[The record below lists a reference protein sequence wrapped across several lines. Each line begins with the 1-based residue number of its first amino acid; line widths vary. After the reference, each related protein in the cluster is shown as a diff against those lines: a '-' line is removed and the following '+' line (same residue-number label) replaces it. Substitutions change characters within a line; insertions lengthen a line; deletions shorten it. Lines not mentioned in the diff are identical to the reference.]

1 MRVEESKSRKVEESK
16 SRRVKEE
23 KSRRVEEH
31 LALNTKHLTLS
42 TKHLVLFCFLLLN
55 SPMSVLCAQTAVG
68 QWRDCL
74 DYSMVLHVEPVGRY
88 VYAAARGGVFCYD
101 TVSEEL
107 TRMNKTTGLS
117 DAGVATM
124 AYDTA
129 TRTLVVAYNN
139 SNIDLVKDGRV
150 YNISDIKR
158 SSIGGDKS
166 IYRIRFNDR
175 KAWVATG
182 FGVVVVDLDRREI
195 KETCYIGTGGTYTV
209 VSDLAFSADSLYAAT
224 AEGLKRIAVSEP
236 HPTISDRWT
245 ADSRMAGVTVT
256 MLDYYAGHLLAVGFT
271 FDPGLTTLY
280 ALDSTAT
287 VAWNGGVV
295 RSMHVGGGYVTLT
308 HEESVVRY
316 DSSLHRVDSLTSYD
330 WGALS
335 CFDAVYTDS
344 VTLWVGHEW
353 GGLFRIRASGNT
365 YLMPDGPFSAD
376 NVYRLVPFNHRMM
389 LCPGGHTTVYANA
402 YITPNLLTA
411 EGRRWT
417 SLDRSNGLLDG
428 TADLVDAAVNPYD
441 TNETV
446 AAIWGSGVASI
457 RDNRVVTLYDEGN
470 TGGALTP
477 YTVGTYSTLRSGAV
491 AFDGKGNL
499 WILLSNS
506 NFALAKRS
514 SDGSWSRY
522 PTSQMA
528 SLPSVD
534 KLVWDSI
541 TGYLWFCG
549 RENMI
554 YVHDGVNRMAR
565 VNPNNGSRLATDD
578 VTALVQ
584 DRSGNL
590 WVGTN
595 KGIKVIYNAYQAFA
609 NGGIGET
616 SPVTCSNITITNG
629 EFSEY
634 LMAYESVTAIAVDG
648 ANRKWVG
655 TSAGGLY
662 LISANGLEQ
671 LEHFTAE
678 NSPLFSNKII
688 SLGIQPRTGEVYIGT
703 DQGLQVYRSTATYAE
718 SFALDDIHAF
728 PNPVRP
734 DYDGP
739 IAIKGFTRDGLVHI
753 TDASGHTVY
762 STQALGGQAVW
773 NGCTAN
779 GERVASGVYYVF
791 ASDGEGGN
799 RSVTKILI
807 IR

>member
-1 MRVEESKSRKVEESK
+1 MKDKKHIKRLSRLVLCISLPFTF
-16 SRRVKEE
+16 SF
-23 KSRRVEEH
+23 SP
-31 LALNTKHLTLS
+31 LTLQ
-42 TKHLVLFCFLLLN
+42 
-55 SPMSVLCAQTAVG
+55 AQMAVG
-68 QWRDCL
+68 RWRDCL
-74 DYSMVLHVEPVGRY
+74 DYSMVLHVEPAGRQ
-88 VYAAARGGVFCYD
+88 VYAAARSGLFCYD
-101 TVSEEL
+101 TAAGTIV
-107 TRMNKTTGLS
+107 RMNKTTGLS

-124 AYDTA
+124 AYDT
-129 TRTLVVAYNN
+129 TSRTLVVAYNN
-139 SNIDLVKDGRV
+139 SNIDLVKDGTV
-150 YNISDIKR
+150 YNLSDIKR
-158 SSIGGDKS
+158 SGIGGDKS
-166 IYRIRFNDR
+166 IYRIRFHDG
-175 KAWVATG
+175 KAWLATG
-182 FGVVVVDLDRREI
+182 FGIVVVDMVRREI
-195 KETCYIGTGGTYTV
+195 KETCYIGTGGTYTA

-224 AEGLKRIAVSEP
+224 GEGLKRIAVSEP
-236 HPTISDRWT
+236 HPTISERWD
-245 ADSRMAGVTVT
+245 ADPRLAGVTVT
-256 MLDYYAGHLLAVGFT
+256 MLEYFSGRLLAGGFT
-271 FDPGLTTLY
+271 YDPGQLTLY
-280 ALDSTAT
+280 ALGSNG
-287 VAWNGGVV
+287 VVGWNGGVV

-316 DSSLHRVDSLTSYD
+316 DSLLQRVDSISSYD
-330 WGALS
+330 WGAMS

-353 GGLFRIRASGNT
+353 GGMFRMRPDGND
-365 YLMPDGPFSAD
+365 YLLPEGPFSAD
-376 NVYRLVPFNHRMM
+376 NVYRLVPFNYRMM

-411 EGRRWT
+411 QGLHWT
-417 SLDRSNGLLDG
+417 LLDRGNGMLDG
-428 TADLVDAAVNPYD
+428 TADLIDAAVNPID
-441 TNETV
+441 TNEVV
-446 AAIWGSGVASI
+446 AALWGSGVASI
-457 RDNRVVTLYDEGN
+457 RDNQVQVLYNEAN

-477 YTVGTYSTLRSGAV
+477 YTVGDYTTLRTGAV
-491 AFDGKGNL
+491 AFDRDGNL
-499 WILLSNS
+499 WTLLSNS
-506 NFALAKRS
+506 DYALAKRS
-514 SDGSWSRY
+514 SGGQWSRFR
-522 PTSQMA
+522 TAQMA

-554 YVHDGVNRMAR
+554 YVHDGVSRMAR
-565 VNPNNGSRLATDD
+565 VNPNSGSRLATDD

-595 KGIKVIYNAYQAFA
+595 KGLKVIYNTYQAFA
-609 NGGIGET
+609 NGGVGEV
-616 SPVTCSNITITNG
+616 SPVACSNITISNG
-629 EFSEY
+629 EFAEY

-655 TSAGGLY
+655 TSSGGLY

-688 SLGIQPRTGEVYIGT
+688 TLGIQPRTGEVYIGT

-718 SFALDDIHAF
+718 DFALDDIHAF

-734 DYDGP
+734 GYEGP

-762 STQALGGQAVW
+762 STQALGGQAIW
-773 NGCTAN
+773 NGRTAN
-779 GERVASGVYYVF
+779 GDRVASGVYYVF

-799 RSVTKILI
+799 RSVTKILVV
-807 IR
+807 R

>member
-1 MRVEESKSRKVEESK
+1 MAI
-16 SRRVKEE
+16 
-23 KSRRVEEH
+23 
-31 LALNTKHLTLS
+31 LFLIATPLS
-42 TKHLVLFCFLLLN
+42 VG
-55 SPMSVLCAQTAVG
+55 AQTAVG

-74 DYSMVLHVEPVGRY
+74 DYSMVLHVEPAGRT
-88 VYAAARGGVFCYD
+88 VYAAARGGLFCYD
-101 TVSEEL
+101 TASRSL
-107 TRMNKTTGLS
+107 ARMNKTTGLS
-117 DAGVATM
+117 DAGIATI

-129 TRTLVVAYNN
+129 TRTLVVAYSN
-139 SNIDLVKDGRV
+139 SNIDLVKGGKV
-150 YNISDIKR
+150 YNLSDIKR
-158 SSIGGDKS
+158 SGIGGDKS
-166 IYRIRFNDR
+166 IYRIRFHDR
-175 KAWVATG
+175 KAWLATG
-182 FGVVVVDLDRREI
+182 FGVVVVDLERREI

-224 AEGLKRIAVSEP
+224 SEGLKRLSVDEP

-245 ADSRMAGVTVT
+245 ADSRLAGITLT
-256 MLDYYAGHLLAVGFT
+256 MLDCFAGRLLAGGFT
-271 FDPGLTTLY
+271 YDPAQTTLY
-280 ALDSTAT
+280 ALDSNGTA
-287 VAWNGGVV
+287 VWNGGVV
-295 RSMHVGGGYVTLT
+295 RSMRVGGGYVTLT

-316 DSSLHRVDSLTSYD
+316 DSTLQRVDSLTTYD

-353 GGLFRIRASGNT
+353 GGLFRIHPSGNS
-365 YLMPDGPFSAD
+365 YLMPDGPFSGD
-376 NVYRLVPFNHRMM
+376 NVYRLVPFNYRMM

-402 YITPNLLTA
+402 YITPNLITA

-417 SLDRSNGLLDG
+417 SLDRNNGMLDG
-428 TADLVDAAVNPYD
+428 TADLVDAVVNPYD

-446 AAIWGSGVASI
+446 AALWGSGVVSI
-457 RDNRVVTLYDEGN
+457 RDNQVQTLYNESN

-477 YTVGTYSTLRSGAV
+477 YTVGSYSTLRTGAL
-491 AFDGKGNL
+491 AFDNQGNL
-499 WILLSNS
+499 WTLLSNS
-506 NFALAKRS
+506 NHALAKRA
-514 SDGSWSRY
+514 SDGTWSRFS
-522 PTSQMA
+522 TLQMA
-528 SLPSVD
+528 ALPSVD

-541 TGYLWFCG
+541 NGYLWFCG

-554 YVHDGVNRMAR
+554 YVHDGVSRMAR
-565 VNPNNGSRLATDD
+565 VNPNSGSKLSTDD

-595 KGIKVIYNAYQAFA
+595 KGLKVIYNGYQAFA
-609 NGGIGET
+609 NGGVGEV
-616 SPVTCSNITITNG
+616 SPVACSNITITNG

-634 LMAYESVTAIAVDG
+634 LMAYESITSIAVDG

-655 TSAGGLY
+655 TSSGGLY

-688 SLGIQPRTGEVYIGT
+688 ALGIQPRTGEVYIGT

-718 SFALDDIHAF
+718 SLPFDDIHAF

-739 IAIKGFTRDGLVHI
+739 IAIKGFTRDALVHI

-762 STQALGGQAVW
+762 STRALGGQAVW
-773 NGCTAN
+773 NGRTVN

-791 ASDGEGGN
+791 ASDSEGGN

-807 IR
+807 VR

>member
-1 MRVEESKSRKVEESK
+1 MK
-16 SRRVKEE
+16 
-23 KSRRVEEH
+23 
-31 LALNTKHLTLS
+31 ALCGSPVRSLF
-42 TKHLVLFCFLLLN
+42 VL
-55 SPMSVLCAQTAVG
+55 LCSLCAVHSAVAQTAVG

-74 DYSMVLHVEPVGRY
+74 DYSMVLHVEPAGRH
-88 VYAAARGGVFCYD
+88 VYAAAHSGLFCYD
-101 TVSEEL
+101 TVSESL
-107 TRMNKTTGLS
+107 VRMNKTTGLS
-117 DAGVATM
+117 DAGIATI
-124 AYDTA
+124 AFDTA

-139 SNIDLVKDGRV
+139 SNIDMVKDGEV
-150 YNISDIKR
+150 YNLSDIKR
-158 SSIGGDKS
+158 SGISGDKS
-166 IYRIRFNDR
+166 IYRIRFHDR
-175 KAWVATG
+175 KAWLATG
-182 FGVVVVDLDRREI
+182 FGVVVVDLERREI
-195 KETCYIGTGGTYTV
+195 KETCYIGNGGAYTV

-224 AEGLKRIAVSEP
+224 AEGLKRVAVSDP

-245 ADSRMAGVTVT
+245 TDGRLAGVNVT
-256 MLDYYAGHLLAVGFT
+256 MLDYYAGRLLAGGFS
-271 FDPGLTTLY
+271 FDPGQTTLY
-280 ALDSTAT
+280 ALDSTGT
-287 VAWNGGVV
+287 VAWNGGEV
-295 RSMHVGGGYVTLT
+295 RSMHVGGGYVTLCHT
-308 HEESVVRY
+308 ESVVRY
-316 DSSLHRVDSLTSYD
+316 DSTMQRVDSLTNYD

-353 GGLFRIRASGNT
+353 GGMFRMRPSGNT

-376 NVYRLVPFNHRMM
+376 NVYRLVPFNYRMM

-402 YITPNLLTA
+402 YLSPNLLTA
-411 EGRRWT
+411 VGRRWT
-417 SLDRSNGLLDG
+417 LLDRSNLVGVS
-428 TADLVDAAVNPYD
+428 DLVDAAVNPND

-446 AAIWGSGVASI
+446 AALWGGGVISI
-457 RDNRVVTLYDEGN
+457 RDNQVQTLYNETN

-477 YTVGTYSTLRSGAV
+477 YSVGSFSTLRTGAL
-491 AFDGKGNL
+491 AFDNRGNL
-499 WILLSNS
+499 WTLVSNS
-506 NFALAKRS
+506 NYALAKRT

-522 PTSQMA
+522 ATSQMA
-528 SLPSVD
+528 ALPSVD

-565 VNPNNGSRLATDD
+565 VNPNNGSKLSTDD

-595 KGIKVIYNAYQAFA
+595 KGLKVIYNAYQAFA
-609 NGGIGET
+609 NGGVGEL
-616 SPVTCSNITITNG
+616 SPVTCSNITISNG
-629 EFSEY
+629 DFSEY
-634 LMAYESVTAIAVDG
+634 LMAYESITAIAVDG

-655 TSAGGLY
+655 TSSGGLY

-688 SLGIQPRTGEVYIGT
+688 ALGIQPRTGEVYIGT

-718 SFALDDIHAF
+718 SLPFDDIYAF

-739 IAIKGFTRDGLVHI
+739 IAIKGFTRDALVRV
-753 TDASGHTVY
+753 TDASGHTVF
-762 STQALGGQAVW
+762 STRALGGQAVW
-773 NGCTAN
+773 NGRTAS

-799 RSVTKILI
+799 RSVTKILVV
-807 IR
+807 R

>member
-1 MRVEESKSRKVEESK
+1 MALLSL
-16 SRRVKEE
+16 
-23 KSRRVEEH
+23 
-31 LALNTKHLTLS
+31 LAMPQPVS
-42 TKHLVLFCFLLLN
+42 
-55 SPMSVLCAQTAVG
+55 AQTAVG

-74 DYSMVLHVEPVGRY
+74 DYSMVLHVEPAGRS
-88 VYAAARGGVFCYD
+88 VYAAARGGLFCYD
-101 TVSEEL
+101 TLSGSL

-117 DAGVATM
+117 DAGIATI

-129 TRTLVVAYNN
+129 TGTLVVAYGN
-139 SNIDLVKDGRV
+139 SNIDLVKDGKV
-150 YNISDIKR
+150 YNLSDIKR
-158 SSIGGDKS
+158 SGIGGDKS
-166 IYRIRFNDR
+166 IYRIRFHDR
-175 KAWVATG
+175 KAWLATG
-182 FGVVVVDLDRREI
+182 FGVVVVDLERREI

-224 AEGLKRIAVSEP
+224 SEGLKRVAIDEP

-245 ADSRMAGVTVT
+245 ADSRLAGVTVT
-256 MLDYYAGHLLAVGFT
+256 MLDCFAGRLLAGGFSY
-271 FDPGLTTLY
+271 DPGQTTLY
-280 ALDSTAT
+280 ALDSNGT

-295 RSMHVGGGYVTLT
+295 RSIHVGGGFVALT

-316 DSSLHRVDSLTSYD
+316 DSALNRIDSLTSYD

-353 GGLFRIRASGNT
+353 GGLFRLRPSGNT

-389 LCPGGHTTVYANA
+389 LCPGGHTTAYANA
-402 YITPNLLTA
+402 YITPNLVTA

-417 SLDRSNGLLDG
+417 SLDRGNGMLDG
-428 TADLVDAAVNPYD
+428 TSDLVDAVVNPYD

-446 AAIWGSGVASI
+446 AALWGSGVVSI
-457 RDNRVVTLYDEGN
+457 RDNQVQALYNESN

-477 YTVGTYSTLRSGAV
+477 YTIGSYSTLRTGAL
-491 AFDGKGNL
+491 AFDNQGNL
-499 WILLSNS
+499 WTLLSNT
-506 NFALAKRS
+506 NYALAKRA
-514 SDGSWSRY
+514 SDGTWSRFS
-522 PTSQMA
+522 TMQMA

-541 TGYLWFCG
+541 NGYLWFCG

-554 YVHDGVNRMAR
+554 YVHDGVSRMAR
-565 VNPNNGSRLATDD
+565 VNPNTGSKLSTDD

-595 KGIKVIYNAYQAFA
+595 KGLKVIYNGYQAFS
-609 NGGIGET
+609 NGGVGET
-616 SPVTCSNITITNG
+616 SPVACSNITITNG

-634 LMAYESVTAIAVDG
+634 LMAYESITSIAVDG

-655 TSAGGLY
+655 TSSGGLY

-688 SLGIQPRTGEVYIGT
+688 ALGIQPRTGEVYIGS

-718 SFALDDIHAF
+718 SLPSDDIHAF

-739 IAIKGFTRDGLVHI
+739 IAIKGFTRDALVHI

-762 STQALGGQAVW
+762 STRAFGGQAVW
-773 NGCTAN
+773 NGRTVS

-791 ASDGEGGN
+791 ASDSEGGN